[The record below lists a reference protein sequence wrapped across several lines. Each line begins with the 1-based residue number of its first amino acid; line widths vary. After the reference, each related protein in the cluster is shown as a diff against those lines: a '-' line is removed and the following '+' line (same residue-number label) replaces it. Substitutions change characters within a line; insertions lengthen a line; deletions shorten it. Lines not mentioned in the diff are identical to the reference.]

1 MFSRYLTPM
10 IFVPFLLGLG
20 QLSGHC
26 QMPCGIYDDQMV
38 YDQIN
43 QYYLT
48 MFKGVK
54 ALKNNK
60 FQTDEEKNHF
70 VRWVMTKD
78 RLSDEVAMVITT
90 YFLQQKILPI
100 EDNTELLKS
109 LHRLLFLL
117 VAIKQNVDINIVK
130 DFGKEWEKFKT
141 SFSPEIECIPVIKEP
156 SDSKKTE
163 GKT

>member
-1 MFSRYLTPM
+1 MVCRHFTSLTA
-10 IFVPFLLGLG
+10 VALLLGLG
-20 QLSGHC
+20 QLSAHC

-54 ALKNNK
+54 ALENNK
-60 FQTDEEKNHF
+60 FQTDEDKNHF

-78 RLSDEVAMVITT
+78 RLSDEVAMMITT

-100 EDNTELLKS
+100 EDNNELLKS

-117 VAIKQNVDINIVK
+117 VAIKQNVDIKIVK
-130 DFGKEWEKFKT
+130 DFGNEWEKFKT
-141 SFSPEIECIPVIKEP
+141 SFSPEIECVPVIKEP
-156 SDSKKTE
+156 SDRLETE